1 MIILALLIVEALCCQ
16 CANAKEKLTYDINV
30 LSANVAKAVMVYKP
44 DKHENKEVLKLF
56 GTLETK
62 ENWAKFYSVQHKVAS
77 IVLEDDFPIL
87 SEMHLNKN
95 NNKKRYTLHFGPEG
109 IAGSKKVKGKKERAI
124 IQPTTVPTHDLLSWI
139 NYLRNH
145 DLEVGKPF
153 RFKIFSGNHFYMVEC
168 FPGKVEDVWTK
179 MGIIPA
185 HKIDA
190 SIQGLGRKKKFKK
203 EVKAWISADRK
214 KLPLKMIFGLTF
226 GEIRVILSNVD

>member
-1 MIILALLIVEALCCQ
+1 
-16 CANAKEKLTYDINV
+16 
-30 LSANVAKAVMVYKP
+30 
-44 DKHENKEVLKLF
+44 
-56 GTLETK
+56 
-62 ENWAKFYSVQHKVAS
+62 
-77 IVLEDDFPIL
+77 
-87 SEMHLNKN
+87 
-95 NNKKRYTLHFGPEG
+95 
-109 IAGSKKVKGKKERAI
+109 
-124 IQPTTVPTHDLLSWI
+124 
-139 NYLRNH
+139 
-145 DLEVGKPF
+145 
-153 RFKIFSGNHFYMVEC
+153 MVEC